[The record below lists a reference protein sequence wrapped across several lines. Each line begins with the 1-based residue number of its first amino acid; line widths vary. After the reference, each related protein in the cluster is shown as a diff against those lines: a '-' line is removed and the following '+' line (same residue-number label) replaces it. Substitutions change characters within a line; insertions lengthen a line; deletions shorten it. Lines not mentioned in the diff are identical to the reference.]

1 MTCVHVHG
9 ARSRAARGAVHCFTC
24 FALMSSVGFV
34 GAFVGAAGVG
44 ADAGAFVG
52 AAGVGADAG
61 AFVEDEDEDAW
72 FSVIQLYLIEEY
84 AEFL

>member
-44 ADAGAFVG
+44 ADAGAFV
-52 AAGVGADAG
+52 
-61 AFVEDEDEDAW
+61 EDEDEDAW